1 MLSLGDLLNPL
12 ALSGHCEDP
21 EHRQLLMGSVLQ
33 LMTGRA
39 GPWPHDDPVWA
50 SLLPLI
56 PQGTHRRTLNPDD
69 PSFTFSVPLTLAAD
83 QLGQLITLPWLLG
96 GELGEILG
104 EIVWH
109 QPLTVQVRRDCY
121 DRAKQPIPVFL
132 RAYDGLRLLGVT
144 AAEAQRLVEHS
155 PGDLLLEVVT
165 FTYRRRAQLD
175 HPPGYLRAVL
185 AHRLARHLQKAQRLA
200 ASKCGHEGPIPLSH
214 SLHVPAPPALSP

>member
-12 ALSGHCEDP
+12 ALSGRCEDP
-21 EHRQLLMGSVLQ
+21 AHRQVLMRSVLQ
-33 LMTGRA
+33 LMTGRP
-39 GPWPHDDPVWA
+39 GPWPHDDPAWA

-56 PQGTHRRTLNPDD
+56 PQAMHRRTLNPDD
-69 PSFTFSVPLTLAAD
+69 PSFTFSVPFTLAPD

-96 GELGEILG
+96 GDLGEILG

-121 DRAKQPIPVFL
+121 DRAGQAIPVFL

-155 PGDLLLEVVT
+155 PEDLLLEVVT
-165 FTYRRRAQLD
+165 FTYRRRAQLA
-175 HPPGYLRAVL
+175 HPPSYLQAIL
-185 AHRLARHLQKAQRLA
+185 TQRLARHLQKSQSLA
-200 ASKCGHEGPIPLSH
+200 VGKCGHEDPIPLPH
-214 SLHVPAPPALSP
+214 SPHVPARPALSP

>member
-1 MLSLGDLLNPL
+1 MVSLGDLLNPL
-12 ALSGHCEDP
+12 ALSGRCEDP
-21 EHRQLLMGSVLQ
+21 AHRQVLMGSVLQ

-39 GPWPHDDPVWA
+39 GPWPHDDPIWD

-56 PQGTHRRTLNPDD
+56 PQATHRTTINPDD
-69 PSFTFSVPLTLAAD
+69 PSFTFDVPFTLAPD

-96 GELGEILG
+96 GELGEIMG

-132 RAYDGLRLLGVT
+132 RAYDGLRLLGVP
-144 AAEAQRLVEHS
+144 AAEAQRLVEYS

-185 AHRLARHLQKAQRLA
+185 TQRLARHHQKSQPLTAG
-200 ASKCGHEGPIPLSH
+200 KCGHESPLPLPH
-214 SLHVPAPPALSP
+214 SPHVPAPPALSL